1 VNAPTPMGQHAHGRV
16 KKKMVSVALLPGL
29 EHQLP

>member
-1 VNAPTPMGQHAHGRV
+1 MGQHAHGRV